1 MELSTKVME
10 RMVVDMINNSND
22 SRNLTLEAC
31 PLGVLYEAF
40 CRYDDVTSLYAT
52 SLNDGA
58 KRVEY
63 VEVGFKVSGNVR
75 FSIEPVTYRPFV
87 FFVSW
92 VSDDYHYI
100 RVNFRD
106 IAYTSPKNI
115 AAFVAACVRDLAF
128 GVE

>member
-1 MELSTKVME
+1 
-10 RMVVDMINNSND
+10 MINSSND
-22 SRNLTLEAC
+22 TRNLTLESC

-40 CRYDDVTSLYAT
+40 RNYDDVAALCVT

-58 KRVEY
+58 RRVEY
-63 VEVGFKVSGNVR
+63 LNVEFKVSGNVR
-75 FSIEPVTYRPFV
+75 FSIRPVTEKPFV

-106 IAYTSPKNI
+106 VALMSPKKV
-115 AAFVAACVRDLAF
+115 AKFVAAYVRDLAF
-128 GVE
+128 GI